1 MNIRFLI
8 VITFLTACSS
18 NGQEVTKTLQISP
31 EKLAE
36 IRSNP
41 YTGGNG
47 PGGFSAAALAVAE
60 DGNGPQGIAFT
71 GFGPWLHEMGFT
83 PNMMI
88 TAIDGR
94 NVHEIFTDRWMA
106 LRLQAPDAFDAAHYK
121 DFIEYLF
128 SSEPGTSVAIGLHVE
143 RSPADLVAGTTPEKS
158 QVWRIDFL
166 R

>member
-1 MNIRFLI
+1 MTVRLLI
-8 VITFLTACSS
+8 ALTLLTGCSS
-18 NGQEVTKTLQISP
+18 GGAQVTRTLQISP
-31 EKLAE
+31 ERLAE
-36 IRSNP
+36 IRSKP

-47 PGGFSAAALAVAE
+47 PGGFSAAALSVPK
-60 DGNGPQGIAFT
+60 DGTGPQGIAFT

-88 TAIDGR
+88 TAIDGT
-94 NVHEIFTDRWMA
+94 NVVEIFTDRWMT

-128 SSEPGTSVAIGLHVE
+128 AKEPGDSVAISLHVE
-143 RSPADLVAGTTPEKS
+143 RSPADLVAGITPEES